1 GLLRQVL
8 NRAIDKLHS
17 EMLLWKVRPR
27 MAILMADGRSRFT
40 AVSRFKDEAIT
51 DDRKK
56 YAPTA
61 LSLCENAS
69 RRRASPFLKC
79 NQWSTVNDPS
89 GGASDEQRN
98 HVPVEHHRRTRRGA
112 CRAGPG
118 RCQTGCQEAGE
129 EESRQETG
137 GEEVGQEGGEESRQ
151 EGREES
157 CEEGRRQESREE
169 SCEEGRRQ
177 EGREERR
184 TQGCQEDHPQGGQE
198 GRAQGREERRR
209 QESRQEGRRE
219 EGRQERRP
227 SQEKVRPRHRDAGPQ
242 PGRRRFSGMSFGT
255 SFRTSL

>member
-1 GLLRQVL
+1 
-8 NRAIDKLHS
+8 
-17 EMLLWKVRPR
+17 
-27 MAILMADGRSRFT
+27 MAVLMADGRSRFT

-98 HVPVEHHRRTRRGA
+98 NVPVEHHRRTRGSAR
-112 CRAGPG
+112 RTGPG
-118 RCQTGCQEAGE
+118 RCQTGCQESRE
-129 EESRQETG
+129 EGCEK
-137 GEEVGQEGGEESRQ
+137 
-151 EGREES
+151 GREE
-157 CEEGRRQESREE
+157 R
-169 SCEEGRRQ
+169 RRQ

-198 GRAQGREERRR
+198 RRAQGREERRC
-209 QESRQEGRRE
+209 QEGGE
-219 EGRQERRP
+219 E
-227 SQEKVRPRHRDAGPQ
+227 
-242 PGRRRFSGMSFGT
+242 
-255 SFRTSL
+255 

>member
-1 GLLRQVL
+1 MPLERFATSGETAVMDDRTKK
-8 NRAIDKLHS
+8 R
-17 EMLLWKVRPR
+17 RPR
-27 MAILMADGRSRFT
+27 FHCVRI
-40 AVSRFKDEAIT
+40 V
-51 DDRKK
+51 
-56 YAPTA
+56 P
-61 LSLCENAS
+61 

-184 TQGCQEDHPQGGQE
+184 TQGRQ
-198 GRAQGREERRR
+198 ERRR